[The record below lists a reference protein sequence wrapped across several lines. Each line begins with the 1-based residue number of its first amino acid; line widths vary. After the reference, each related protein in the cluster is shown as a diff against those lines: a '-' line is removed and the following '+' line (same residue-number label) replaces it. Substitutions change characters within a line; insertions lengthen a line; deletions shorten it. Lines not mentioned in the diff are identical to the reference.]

1 MFPCYRAGMQRLVRL
16 QLVGPL
22 VLFCAISAAEAASH
36 ALASDPSSALLWY
49 LNLELFSV
57 FRKSGAF
64 LDQYGSAPFAQL
76 LFVAFLAGLV
86 VIGLARRSI
95 LPVAIA
101 SNLSFVYAGF
111 LLYTWHHWNN
121 LGQVRA
127 ASLAPVQVPAGSAFY
142 LFVGLLLACFVSFAA
157 SHYFY
162 LRLLRSR

>member
-1 MFPCYRAGMQRLVRL
+1 MQGLRRL

-22 VLFCAISAAEAASH
+22 VLLCAVGAAEAASH
-36 ALASDPSSALLWY
+36 ALASDPTSALLWY

-64 LDQYGSAPFAQL
+64 LDQYGSVPFAQL
-76 LFVAFLAGLV
+76 LIVAFLAVLA
-86 VIGLARRSI
+86 VIGVVRRSA

-111 LLYTWHHWNN
+111 LLYSWHHWNS

-127 ASLAPVQVPAGSAFY
+127 ASLAPVQVPAGSTLY
-142 LFVGLLLACFVSFAA
+142 LFVSLLLAAFVSFAA
-157 SHYFY
+157 SHYLY

>member
-1 MFPCYRAGMQRLVRL
+1 MQGLRRL

-22 VLFCAISAAEAASH
+22 VLLCAVGAAEAASH
-36 ALASDPSSALLWY
+36 ALASDPTSALLWY

-64 LDQYGSAPFAQL
+64 LDQYVSVPFAQL
-76 LFVAFLAGLV
+76 LIVAFLAVLA
-86 VIGLARRSI
+86 VIGVVRRSA

-111 LLYTWHHWNN
+111 LLYSWHHWNS

-127 ASLAPVQVPAGSAFY
+127 ASLAPVQVPAGSTLY
-142 LFVGLLLACFVSFAA
+142 LFVSLLLAAF
-157 SHYFY
+157 
-162 LRLLRSR
+162 